1 MFSNTQRIFKGLI
14 TLLTLYLTVFLVI
27 LPQNCLSAAKEGLF
41 LCLNNVI
48 PSLFPFFVCSG
59 ILAESGFSVLCS
71 RFLSSF
77 MRPLFRLP
85 GAGAMTFLLGTVSGY
100 PVGASSA
107 AELYATGQCTLTE
120 ARRMTAFCNNSSPI
134 FIIGLVGTG
143 LLGNTTT
150 GYLLYASHII
160 SALITGLIFRFYGKE
175 PASSMRTLPSS
186 DPKHTKK
193 TAIFS
198 FGGIIDRSVFSTLK
212 VCGFIIFFS
221 VFAEGIPAFG
231 GKPYLC
237 SFIEIAGG
245 VRLLVQSAPTHK
257 FFLPALSFLLGFSGL
272 SVLLQI
278 ASIIVPKGL
287 SMKPVV
293 VGKLLQGIFSFVIT
307 WLLTNIFP
315 VTQTASVITDHS
327 SFPQEIS
334 VPDSI
339 LSAVLSVFFVVMLLK
354 GAIFL
359 SSRAKIKG

>member
-1 MFSNTQRIFKGLI
+1 MISNTQRIFKGII
-14 TLLTLYLTVFLVI
+14 TVLTLYLTVFLVI
-27 LPQNCLSAAKEGLF
+27 LPQNCLSAAKEGLS

-107 AELYATGQCTLTE
+107 AQLYSSGQCTLAE
-120 ARRMTAFCNNSSPI
+120 AQRMTSFCNNSSPI

-143 LLGNTTT
+143 LLGNPSI
-150 GYLLYASHII
+150 GYLLYASHIV

-175 PASSMRTLPSS
+175 PSSSMRTLPSS
-186 DPKHTKK
+186 GHGHTKK
-193 TAIFS
+193 TALFS

-221 VFAEGIPAFG
+221 VFAQGIPSFG

-245 VRLLVQSAPTHK
+245 TQLLVQAAPTHR
-257 FFLPALSFLLGFSGL
+257 FFLPVLSFFLGFSGL
-272 SVLLQI
+272 SVMLQI
-278 ASIIVPKGL
+278 ASIIIPQGL
-287 SMKPVV
+287 SMKPVA

-307 WLLTNIFP
+307 LLLTNVFP
-315 VTQTASVITDHS
+315 VTQAASVTADYS
-327 SFPQEIS
+327 SFPTEIS

-339 LSAVLSVFFVVMLLK
+339 LSALLSVFFVVMLLK
-354 GAIFL
+354 GIIFL
-359 SSRAKIKG
+359 SSKSKIGG